1 MSWARM
7 TSDWANQ
14 ASSLILHCTVKN
26 FLGVNAS
33 RAKAARKAR
42 AAALVGFEKSVKKQ
56 KISYTGSGIPLSQV
70 IRFKYQR
77 GFSQAVRV
85 PCKIEDLL

>member
-1 MSWARM
+1 
-7 TSDWANQ
+7 
-14 ASSLILHCTVKN
+14 LHCTVKN